1 MTLRYTLVMPQMV
14 VVKFGGVVVKG
25 AAYAHYKVNVNR

>member
-1 MTLRYTLVMPQMV
+1 MTGSLARQLV

-25 AAYAHYKVNVNR
+25 AGYAHSLVNVNR